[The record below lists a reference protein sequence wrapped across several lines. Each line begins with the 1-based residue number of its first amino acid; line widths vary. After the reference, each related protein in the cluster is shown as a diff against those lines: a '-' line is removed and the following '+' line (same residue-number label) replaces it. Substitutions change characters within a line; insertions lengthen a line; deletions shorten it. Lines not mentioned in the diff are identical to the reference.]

1 MSNGTAY
8 SRLRAAI
15 TAIGYNDVTL
25 EFEDII
31 EQMDLALEVGD
42 LTQKEYDRLIAHN
55 KKVNG

>member
-1 MSNGTAY
+1 MSNKNAY

-25 EFEDII
+25 EFEDIK

-42 LTQKEYDRLIAHN
+42 LTQKEYDRLIEHN

>member
-1 MSNGTAY
+1 MSNKNAY

-25 EFEDII
+25 EFEDIK

-42 LTQKEYDRLIAHN
+42 LTQKEYDRLIDYN